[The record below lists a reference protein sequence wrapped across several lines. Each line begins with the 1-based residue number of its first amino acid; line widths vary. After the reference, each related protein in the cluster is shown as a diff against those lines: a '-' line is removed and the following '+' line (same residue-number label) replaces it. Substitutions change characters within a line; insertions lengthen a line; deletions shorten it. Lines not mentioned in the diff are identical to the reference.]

1 MKPGAGN
8 DGNRCSAQPAKK
20 PHRLPRLKGRT
31 SLRCR
36 WDHQTDTAS
45 IDAPPKSLQVGATVA
60 QRGFVVFCKKKGAL
74 VPWEKQGLLQAIQ
87 SPRCLDF
94 FPRNQGMVI
103 DQRNKPLRANTK
115 VEGRM
120 ADAAMLTRTPPM
132 AIGSWASTGG
142 APTCAP
148 VLVNG

>member
-20 PHRLPRLKGRT
+20 PHRFPRLKGRT

-45 IDAPPKSLQVGATVA
+45 IDAPHKSLQVCSTVA
-60 QRGFVVFCKKKGAL
+60 QRGFVVFCKMKGAL
-74 VPWEKQGLLQAIQ
+74 VPWEKQDLLQAIQ
-87 SPRCLDF
+87 SPRCLDC

-103 DQRNKPLRANTK
+103 DQCNKPLRANTK
-115 VEGRM
+115 VRGDM
-120 ADAAMLTRTPPM
+120 ADEAMFAGGTLL
-132 AIGSWASTGG
+132 AIGRCARGG
-142 APTCAP
+142 SE
-148 VLVNG
+148 